1 MSGYRSD
8 NKAISN
14 WRTYNKNKKEN
25 KTGKGILNMVKF
37 YNNMNYG
44 KKVMGQASKGA
55 DIAQYFSQS
64 PEAYGAMDPTLQAI
78 YSPERLQAMSK
89 VPIDTAGGN
98 SFNSFLDMAKQSY
111 FPNQDITA
119 LSELG
124 NYGKTLGVNPPIGS
138 SVMQSPVTV
147 TAPASTTAVAPSAG
161 AGLATGATTAP
172 SASTAMANSATG
184 VAGSAGTANAV
195 AGAEGASMMAGGSA
209 SGGLAS
215 SALANPYTAIA
226 MALLGIGVGAGKQ
239 GSTLQRWFNP
249 NGGVK

>member
-1 MSGYRSD
+1 MSDKGYRSD

-14 WRTYNKNKKEN
+14 WRTYNKKKQEN
-25 KTGKGILNMVKF
+25 RTGKGILNMVKF

-44 KKVMGQASKGA
+44 KRVMGQASQGA
-55 DIAQYFSQS
+55 DIAKFYSQS
-64 PEAYGAMDPTLQAI
+64 PEVYKTMDPTLQAI
-78 YSPERLQAMSK
+78 YSPERLKLMSET
-89 VPIDTAGGN
+89 PLNTAGGN

-111 FPNQDITA
+111 FPNKDVTA

-138 SVMQSPVTV
+138 SAMQPAVTV
-147 TAPASTTAVAPSAG
+147 TANAPATTG
-161 AGLATGATTAP
+161 GLATKATTAP
-172 SASTAMANSATG
+172 STSTSLANSSTAVSGTT
-184 VAGSAGTANAV
+184 GSANAIAGGSAS
-195 AGAEGASMMAGGSA
+195 AGAGTSA

-215 SALANPYTAIA
+215 SAMANPYTAIA
-226 MALLGIGVGAGKQ
+226 MALLGIGIGAGKQ

>member
-1 MSGYRSD
+1 MSDKKGYRSD

-14 WRTYNKNKKEN
+14 WRTYNKKKQEN
-25 KTGKGILNMVKF
+25 RTGRGILNMVKF

-44 KKVMGQASKGA
+44 KKVMGQASQGA
-55 DIAQYFSQS
+55 DIAKFYSQS
-64 PEAYGAMDPTLQAI
+64 PEVYKTMDPTLQAI
-78 YSPERLQAMSK
+78 YSPERLKLMSET
-89 VPIDTAGGN
+89 PLNTAGGN

-111 FPNQDITA
+111 FPNQDVTA

-138 SVMQSPVTV
+138 SAINHGVSGGV
-147 TAPASTTAVAPSAG
+147 TANAPATTGGLTTGTTANSVSTSMANSSTAIAGQTGSANAIAGGGAG
-161 AGLATGATTAP
+161 AG
-172 SASTAMANSATG
+172 
-184 VAGSAGTANAV
+184 AGAGT
-195 AGAEGASMMAGGSA
+195 SA

-226 MALLGIGVGAGKQ
+226 MALLGIGIGAGKK